1 MKVDLSITKKHINS
15 GVKTDPNGCPIA
27 NSIKDKIKNL
37 KRVSVFADYATII
50 VSKNNRNQYLKAKLN
65 DIANSFVHNFDGGM
79 AVKPFKV
86 TLNFTRKSA
95 KEAFSVSTK
104 E

>member
-1 MKVDLSITKKHINS
+1 MKVDLSITKTHIKK

-37 KRVSVFADYATII
+37 KRVSVFGDYATII
-50 VSKNNRNQYLKAKLN
+50 VSKNKRTQYLRAKLN
-65 DIANSFVHNFDGGM
+65 ELASSFVHNFDGGM
-79 AVKPFKV
+79 TVKPFKM
-86 TLNFTRKSA
+86 TLNFTRKAA
-95 KEAFSVSTK
+95 KNAFSVSTK

>member
-1 MKVDLSITKKHINS
+1 MKVDLSITKKHIKN
-15 GVKTDPNGCPIA
+15 GIKTDPNGCPIA

-50 VSKNNRNQYLKAKLN
+50 VSKNNRNQYLKATLN
-65 DIANSFVHNFDGGM
+65 DIANSFVHNFDGGF

-86 TLNFTRKSA
+86 TLNFTRKLAKSA
-95 KEAFSVSTK
+95 F
-104 E
+104 